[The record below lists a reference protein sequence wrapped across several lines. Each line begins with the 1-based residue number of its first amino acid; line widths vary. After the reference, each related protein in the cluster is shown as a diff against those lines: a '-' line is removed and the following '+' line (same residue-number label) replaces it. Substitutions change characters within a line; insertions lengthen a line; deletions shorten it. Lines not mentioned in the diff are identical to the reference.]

1 MILGTSIENS
11 GVKDNGKKTPKWR
24 LQILRDFMKELI
36 AQEEKNEEDR
46 NGV

>member
-1 MILGTSIENS
+1 MA
-11 GVKDNGKKTPKWR
+11 KRHPNGDCKFF
-24 LQILRDFMKELI
+24 RDFMKELI